1 MKYKLIKEYPG
12 SPELGT
18 EVEKDNL
25 SKSYFY
31 RNGDKRWCVLDNHV
45 EDNPEYWEKVN
56 ENLWYA
62 VFEKP
67 YMQDDKEY
75 FATWNIYMIE
85 TLDTQSTDRHLFK
98 TREEAQEFILYNK
111 PCLSYDDVCKM
122 FGYSR
127 EFNGDIIT
135 FRISEK
141 SLKEFV
147 KSKL

>member
-18 EVEKDNL
+18 IVEKEPS
-25 SKSYFY
+25 SKSYFF
-31 RNGDKRWCVLDNHV
+31 RSGNKNLCVLNNHV
-45 EDNPEYWEKVN
+45 EDNPEYWEKFN
-56 ENLWYA
+56 EYLWYA

-75 FATWNIYMIE
+75 FTPWNIYMIE

-111 PCLSYDDVCKM
+111 PCLSLNNVGGLLNKA
-122 FGYSR
+122 
-127 EFNGDIIT
+127 ETDIIKG
-135 FRISEK
+135 FIKSRI
-141 SLKEFV
+141 
-147 KSKL
+147 

>member
-12 SPELGT
+12 SPNLGT
-18 EVEKDNL
+18 EISSENKNSDWKGIDYYEK
-25 SKSYFY
+25 Y
-31 RNGDKRWCVLDNHV
+31 
-45 EDNPEYWEKVN
+45 PEYWEKFN
-56 ENLWYA
+56 EYLCYA

-75 FATWNIYMIE
+75 FTPWNIYMIE

-111 PCLSYDDVCKM
+111 PCLSYKDVMNHKT
-122 FGYSR
+122 YLSNQLN
-127 EFNGDIIT
+127 EYT
-135 FRISEK
+135 
-141 SLKEFV
+141 LKEFI